1 MVRKEPTWK
10 SFVARTTDV
19 PVLTPEECKTMIE
32 IGRSEPMKEAE
43 IFGGEK
49 PEIARNKE
57 IRISHISW
65 IPFTDKARPMYQK
78 IEQVM
83 HNINNNHFGFENMQ
97 ITEQAQYTEYPV
109 GGHYN
114 WHIDTSTYMK
124 DAPPVRKISM
134 TLILSE
140 DHEYEGGDL
149 HLLENK
155 AGTRVA
161 PGHAIFFASF
171 IRHKV
176 APITKGVRK
185 SLVMWFGGTPFK

>member
-1 MVRKEPTWK
+1 MVIKEPVWK
-10 SFVARTTDV
+10 SFVAKTTRS

-32 IGRSEPMKEAE
+32 IGRSQPKHEAKV
-43 IFGGEK
+43 FGSEK
-49 PEIARNKE
+49 PEVSPDK
-57 IRISHISW
+57 RISHISW
-65 IPFTDKARPMYQK
+65 IPFIDKARPMYQK
-78 IEQVM
+78 IEAVM
-83 HNINNNHFGFENMQ
+83 HTINSNHFGFENMQ

-109 GGHYN
+109 GGHYD
-114 WHIDTSTYMK
+114 WHIDASTHMQ

-140 DHEYEGGDL
+140 DHEYEGGDVQ
-149 HLLENK
+149 LLEREK
-155 AGTRVA
+155 GERVA
-161 PGHAIFFASF
+161 YGHAIFFASF